1 MGLTLLFSWGW
12 EERGGR
18 GWGTGPGPSPIGLYE
33 TIVRQ
38 NDDIFCKLFAI
49 ILGAVARGDCASPGM
64 ALQSECKA
72 YISSKEPVAKA
83 AVFSGLH
90 VRGLKAP
97 APSVGHIRAEGAG
110 ASVGMNR
117 LRKKGFIG
125 TKGAKNIPQGL
136 KPSFVLFAFCR
147 G

>member
-72 YISSKEPVAKA
+72 
-83 AVFSGLH
+83 
-90 VRGLKAP
+90 
-97 APSVGHIRAEGAG
+97 
-110 ASVGMNR
+110 
-117 LRKKGFIG
+117 
-125 TKGAKNIPQGL
+125 
-136 KPSFVLFAFCR
+136 
-147 G
+147 